1 MIGFEALLRW
11 KHATRGDVTP
21 AEFIPIAEETGI
33 IHQIG
38 EWVLGPLAPRRRAGR
53 SR

>member
-1 MIGFEALLRW
+1 MIGFEALRW
-11 KHATRGDVTP
+11 KHATRGVVTP
-21 AEFIPIAEETGI
+21 AEFIPIAEESGI